1 MRTRYAL
8 LQAQY
13 LVRQLNRKKAEC
25 AGYLLLI
32 TIWIACLIIV
42 ISMNVGCRTVTQQE
56 PIKMPDVI
64 EKPVHEQQKE
74 IIIPVRSSKPMW
86 RTDETIEDILVKIN
100 SYVLRLEVWADSIT
114 RRVEASNNSIQ

>member
-1 MRTRYAL
+1 
-8 LQAQY
+8 
-13 LVRQLNRKKAEC
+13 
-25 AGYLLLI
+25 
-32 TIWIACLIIV
+32 
-42 ISMNVGCRTVTQQE
+42 MNVGCRTVTQQE